1 MTMTNNQN
9 TAAADQ
15 VENDNTGKLAG
26 TGAGV
31 IAGAQ
36 LGTFLLPIPI
46 VGTFSGALV
55 GGLIGNKIGKRFGRA
70 ILDKMDICSDQPSSS
85 GKANLANELQR
96 LTDLRDAG
104 VLTDD
109 EFKAAKAKLLGL

>member
-1 MTMTNNQN
+1 MTNDHNS
-9 TAAADQ
+9 AANRTD
-15 VENDNTGKLAG
+15 NDNSGKLAG

-36 LGTFLLPIPI
+36 LGTVLLPIPI

-55 GGLIGNKIGKRFGRA
+55 GGLIGNKIGKRFGRT
-70 ILDKMDICSDQPSSS
+70 ILDKMDICYDRSS
-85 GKANLANELQR
+85 GSNQANLANELQR
-96 LTDLRDAG
+96 LTDLHDTG